1 MGALMNIEK
10 LNEFNF
16 LKEDVDKLGERAIV
30 RIVKK
35 GDLYIQLNF
44 WRIHLIFCELLI
56 ALLSLNLSTEEMY
69 QLPMVSH
76 PTQKK
81 TLKVLDQVKSKPA

>member
-44 WRIHLIFCELLI
+44 
-56 ALLSLNLSTEEMY
+56 
-69 QLPMVSH
+69 
-76 PTQKK
+76 
-81 TLKVLDQVKSKPA
+81 

>member
-1 MGALMNIEK
+1 MNIYLENEKTFLDEIKSITPFDVKINTIDTNLKPNNMGALMNIEK

-44 WRIHLIFCELLI
+44 
-56 ALLSLNLSTEEMY
+56 
-69 QLPMVSH
+69 
-76 PTQKK
+76 
-81 TLKVLDQVKSKPA
+81 